1 MIEKKNVSYKEK
13 NMEKL
18 TVRDFITMALFL
30 VLVFIIYSVLGMTM
44 GLAFPIYGAVLIHA
58 VCSLFWGTIFILLY
72 TKISKKWVVLLF
84 NVMIALLIFMAAWY
98 AAIPIVLGG
107 IIAEIVWQKFDRK
120 KFTTMMAC
128 FTIQITAWFVGIY
141 IPVLI
146 ITDLSKLFRESYIEL
161 YTGIKAALGGPFF
174 YIAVVVTVLGC
185 VTGSFIGKALL
196 KKHFEKA
203 GIV

>member
-1 MIEKKNVSYKEK
+1 MSEKKSTSYKK
-13 NMEKL
+13 QNMENL

-30 VLVFIIYSVLGMTM
+30 VLVFIVYSVVGMSI

-58 VCSLFWGTIFILLY
+58 GCSLFWGTIFILLY
-72 TKISKKWVVLLF
+72 TKISKKWVVLIF
-84 NVMIALLIFMAAWY
+84 NVMIALLILMAAWY
-98 AAIPIVLGG
+98 APIPIVLGG
-107 IIAEIVWQKFDRK
+107 IIAEIVWQKFARK

-141 IPVLI
+141 IPILM
-146 ITDLSKLFRESYIEL
+146 ITDLSILVRESYIQL
-161 YTGIKAALGGPFF
+161 YTGIKATLMGPFF
-174 YIAVVVTVLGC
+174 YIAVVVTVLC
-185 VTGSFIGKALL
+185 CIIGSFIGKALL